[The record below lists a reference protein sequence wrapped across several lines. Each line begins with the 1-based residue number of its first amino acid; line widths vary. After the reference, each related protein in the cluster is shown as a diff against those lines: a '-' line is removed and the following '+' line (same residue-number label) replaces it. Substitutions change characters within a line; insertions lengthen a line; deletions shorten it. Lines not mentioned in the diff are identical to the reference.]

1 MSNKS
6 AHLFDLKAVRSRIE
20 RKDKSIRPKIISL
33 QDAVQQFIQS
43 GSHVA
48 VGGCLY
54 SRTPTAIIH
63 EIIRQKRADLTTS
76 RSLTGMEADLL
87 LAASALRKVVTSW
100 WSIGYAWGI
109 SGMMRKYVQEGKVEF
124 EEWSHLALG
133 LRYRAAAMGTS
144 FLPTFSMLGT
154 DLERTNKVEKIVCPY
169 TGEKMLLVP
178 ALYPDVGLIHAQRAD
193 KFGNVEIDGFHF
205 MDEDIARAS
214 GQVIVTVEEI
224 VDSEHFRNQPDRTI
238 IPFFCVDAVVEVPYG
253 AYPSECWN
261 RYDADFSHF
270 SDFSQAT
277 NEKGVDGAN
286 EYLSKYVYGSNSFQN
301 FLDMIGTGRLQEL
314 RRSMENVIR

>member
-1 MSNKS
+1 MSKS
-6 AHLFDLKAVRSRIE
+6 AHLFDLKAVRNRIE
-20 RKDKSIRPKIISL
+20 RKDKSIRPKIINL
-33 QDAVQQFIQS
+33 QDAVKQFIQS

-109 SGMMRKYVQEGKVEF
+109 SGMMRKFVQEGKVEF

-169 TGEKMLLVP
+169 SGEKMLLVP

-270 SDFSQAT
+270 SDFSQVT

-314 RRSMENVIR
+314 RRSMENIIR